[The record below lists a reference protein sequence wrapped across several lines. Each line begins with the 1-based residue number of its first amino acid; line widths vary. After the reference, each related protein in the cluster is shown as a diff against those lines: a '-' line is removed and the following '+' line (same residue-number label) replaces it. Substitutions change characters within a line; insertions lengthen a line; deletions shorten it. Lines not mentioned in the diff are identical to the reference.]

1 MNRQELIKV
10 FPSEKTASEAKFFAG
25 SKIFLRQSE
34 TQSKIWFGALLF
46 LNVEKE
52 ISGLLGDSGLHLE
65 VVCN

>member
-1 MNRQELIKV
+1 LIKV
-10 FPSEKTASEAKFFAG
+10 FPSEKIASEAKFFAG

-34 TQSKIWFGALLF
+34 TQSKDMVGALLF

-52 ISGLLGDSGLHLE
+52 ISGLLEDSGLHLV

>member
-34 TQSKIWFGALLF
+34 TQSKIWLEHCCF
-46 LNVEKE
+46 LMLKKR
-52 ISGLLGDSGLHLE
+52 
-65 VVCN
+65 

>member
-10 FPSEKTASEAKFFAG
+10 FPSEKIASEAKYFAG

-34 TQSKIWFGALLF
+34 TIKDMVGALLF

-52 ISGLLGDSGLHLE
+52 ISGLLEDSGLHL
-65 VVCN
+65 VAVCN